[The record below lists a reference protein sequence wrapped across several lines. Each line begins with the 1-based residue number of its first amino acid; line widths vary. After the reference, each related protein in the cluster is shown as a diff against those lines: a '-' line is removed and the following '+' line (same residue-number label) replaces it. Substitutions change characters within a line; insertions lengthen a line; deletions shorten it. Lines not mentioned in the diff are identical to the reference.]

1 MSKSTKSFIEQNNQF
16 IDGGTDTMYWKLNVG
31 GDIDWMGVPNSKA
44 TIDRVKSKNSL
55 TYPGALVYEATYNF
69 DENGI
74 RYTPSNNIIGKK
86 YSLFFGDSQTF
97 GEGLN
102 DDETLPFL
110 FQKHSG
116 NFNSFNFGF
125 PGACPTN
132 MLGWLKEEKVQSK
145 FKDVEGEVF
154 YIIRDGDIRNVN
166 KLEESITPNEFKK
179 EHFKNLSNIF
189 KESNEI
195 VKKISSKLNLT
206 VTILPLTF
214 SYREIIGALSNLDIK
229 LLNFYFTDLGYLT
242 NNYSRFLDGAHTFK
256 SNNILA
262 KLISDNYT
270 KSYNPINLFDSK
282 PIDSIEELNQRTEI
296 ESFFMHYFSDYPKDD
311 AGVLIANNLK
321 FFSQKIKQER
331 LFQLSEKKFYEKIKL
346 IDILLEK
353 NILPSNTYKLFLENK
368 LQVDK
373 EELFQ
378 ETNFKSLPEEYKSIF
393 LKIYVD
399 IYH

>member
-166 KLEESITPNEFKK
+166 KLKESITQ
-179 EHFKNLSNIF
+179 
-189 KESNEI
+189 
-195 VKKISSKLNLT
+195 
-206 VTILPLTF
+206 
-214 SYREIIGALSNLDIK
+214 
-229 LLNFYFTDLGYLT
+229 LLCG
-242 NNYSRFLDGAHTFK
+242 
-256 SNNILA
+256 
-262 KLISDNYT
+262 
-270 KSYNPINLFDSK
+270 
-282 PIDSIEELNQRTEI
+282 
-296 ESFFMHYFSDYPKDD
+296 
-311 AGVLIANNLK
+311 
-321 FFSQKIKQER
+321 
-331 LFQLSEKKFYEKIKL
+331 
-346 IDILLEK
+346 
-353 NILPSNTYKLFLENK
+353 
-368 LQVDK
+368 
-373 EELFQ
+373 
-378 ETNFKSLPEEYKSIF
+378 
-393 LKIYVD
+393 
-399 IYH
+399 